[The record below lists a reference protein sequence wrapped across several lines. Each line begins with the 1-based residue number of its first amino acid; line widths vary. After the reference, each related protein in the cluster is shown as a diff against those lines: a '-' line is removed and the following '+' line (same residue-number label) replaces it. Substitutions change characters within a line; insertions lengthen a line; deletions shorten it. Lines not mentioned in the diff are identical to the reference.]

1 MVAVLWLVIVGAA
14 LTLVAISAVP
24 RLVEYGKRHRREAEQ
39 KSSAQR
45 IQAEKELS
53 AQRLKA
59 AQSSLTQFRSW
70 KGRVEG
76 AVAEAATH
84 RRWLSRDRL
93 REAEEIV
100 PKASEALTALAQD
113 PDAGAEA
120 RRLLDFMDSGAK
132 RAVSNAN
139 STFST
144 DELKRHKE
152 FFNNIE
158 KQPLTKEQATAVVTF
173 DNRVQ
178 VVAAAGSGKTSVM
191 VARAAYSIMRG
202 IVPAERIL
210 MLAFNKD
217 AAKELQERVDTRLK
231 AAGIDSTGL
240 KAATFH
246 AFGLNVIGR
255 ATGRKKRLAPWLD
268 GGQDIGMVCRI
279 VDELRDSSPDF
290 RFKWDIYRLLF
301 ARMADDP
308 TGGDPDS
315 YDFKS
320 KEIGFRTFNGET
332 VKSQGER
339 MIADFLF
346 LNGVAYE
353 YERPYSYDVADA
365 QHSQYRPDFYYP
377 DVDVWHEHWAL
388 DHQGRPPKEFKGYAE
403 GMAWKKSLHRR
414 HGTDL
419 IETTWAKIIDQS
431 GFHPLAEELK
441 AKGLDLD
448 WNPDRTIPGSKPVK
462 HEDLARLI
470 RSFMAHV
477 KSNSLTRSDLDARL
491 RAATGLQTYRAQIF
505 LDLYW
510 QIHDEWQAR
519 LVADDS
525 IDFEDM
531 LVEAAKHL
539 ESGAV
544 DMGYGL
550 VLVDEFQD
558 ASQARARL
566 AKALVDKPHR
576 YLLAVGDD
584 WQSINRFA
592 GADLSVM
599 TAFNK
604 WFGDGPTLKL
614 QTTFRSP
621 QSICD
626 TTSNFVG
633 KNPRQLTKKVT
644 SSHTGYGSKLSLV
657 RLDSAKE
664 VQGVLGQVL
673 SDLARQ
679 VRDGEVE
686 PGPSGKVQV
695 DVLGRYRFD
704 GDLMPRKVPSELKVT
719 FRTVH
724 SSKGLEADYIVLPN
738 VSSGTYGFPSEV
750 VDDPVLSLAMAEAD
764 PYPHSEERRL
774 FYVALTRARRHVTL
788 IGVKGRESAFIT
800 ELLKDKRLELSP
812 LSTVELSEPCPKCG
826 RGVLVTRQRKSDGGE
841 FLGCSAFPK
850 CTFTRKLVAAQPI
863 DDPWATPD
871 TVRKFT
877 TERNP
882 W

>member
-1 MVAVLWLVIVGAA
+1 MTTVLMALIFTALVVVSTIALVRYRTAMALRRQEAA
-14 LTLVAISAVP
+14 AQA
-24 RLVEYGKRHRREAEQ
+24 LVE
-39 KSSAQR
+39 
-45 IQAEKELS
+45 L
-53 AQRLKA
+53 
-59 AQSSLTQFRSW
+59 
-70 KGRVEG
+70 
-76 AVAEAATH
+76 EAAARPSLEEH
-84 RRWLSRDRL
+84 RAWKQAVNDGILQANAAERWISRDTR
-93 REAEEIV
+93 AEWPSAR
-100 PKASEALTALAQD
+100 PKASPALVELSRND
-113 PDAGAEA
+113 EPGAEA
-120 RRLLDFMDSGAK
+120 RELLEYVKHGADK
-132 RAVSNAN
+132 TIAAANAKFLVN
-139 STFST
+139 
-144 DELKRHKE
+144 ELGRRQS
-152 FFNNIE
+152 FFGTIE
-158 KQPLTKEQATAVVTF
+158 TQPLTREQSAAVVTF

-191 VARAAYSIMRG
+191 VARAAYAIMRG

-210 MLAFNKD
+210 LLAFNKD
-217 AAKELQERVDTRLK
+217 AATELQERVDTRLST
-231 AAGIDSTGL
+231 AGIDGSGL

-246 AFGLNVIGR
+246 SFGLRVIGE
-255 ATGRKKRLAPWLD
+255 ATGRKKRLASWLS
-268 GGQDIGMVCRI
+268 GNQDVAMVSRI
-279 VDELRDSSPDF
+279 VDELRDSSQEF

-301 ARMADDP
+301 ARMADEP
-308 TGGDPDS
+308 AGGEPDS

-320 KEIGFRTFNGET
+320 KETGFRTFNGET

-339 MIADFLF
+339 MVADFLF
-346 LNGVAYE
+346 LNGVKYE

-377 DVDVWHEHWAL
+377 KVDVWHEHWAL

-403 GMAWKKSLHRR
+403 GMAWKKSLHHR

-431 GFHPLAEELK
+431 GFQPLAAELK
-441 AKGLDLD
+441 AKGLELD
-448 WNPDRTIPGSKPVK
+448 WNPDRSIPGAKPVK

-477 KSNSLTRSDLDARL
+477 KSNSLTRNDLDTRL
-491 RAATGLQTYRAQIF
+491 MTSTGIQKYRAGIF

-519 LVADDS
+519 LAADDS

-539 ESGAV
+539 EAGKV
-544 DMGYGL
+544 DMGYDL

-566 AKALVDKPHR
+566 ARALVDKPHR

-599 TAFNK
+599 TSFNK

-626 TTSNFVG
+626 TASNFVA
-633 KNPRQLTKKVT
+633 KNPRQLTKKVS
-644 SSHTGYGSKLSLV
+644 SSHSDYGPKMSLV
-657 RLDSAKE
+657 RLGKPEE
-664 VQGVLGQVL
+664 VEAALTNVL
-673 SDLARQ
+673 SNLAQQ
-679 VRDGEVE
+679 VRCGEVR

-704 GDLMPRKVPSELKVT
+704 RDLMPRMLPDELKVT

-724 SSKGLEADYIVLPN
+724 SSKGLEADYVVLPN

-750 VDDPVLSLAMAEAD
+750 VDDPVLSLAMTEAD

-788 IGVKGRESAFIT
+788 IGVRGRESAFIT
-800 ELLKDKRLELSP
+800 ELLKDKLLELSP

-826 RGVLVTRQRKSDGGE
+826 RGVLVTRKRKSDGGA
-841 FLGCSAFPK
+841 FMGCSAFPK
-850 CTFTRKLVAAQPI
+850 CTYTRKGGQLAQA
-863 DDPWATPD
+863 DA
-871 TVRKFT
+871 R
-877 TERNP
+877 ERY
-882 W
+882 